1 MDTAGRGHA
10 LSEAN
15 KASFG
20 VPYLPP
26 AVLAFALFLAHD
38 KAPYRNL
45 LFSTSRPRR
54 VFLIVIIA
62 PCRRNSIP
70 YAVEIFDPNFC
81 R

>member
-26 AVLAFALFLAHD
+26 AVLAFTLF
-38 KAPYRNL
+38 
-45 LFSTSRPRR
+45 
-54 VFLIVIIA
+54 
-62 PCRRNSIP
+62 
-70 YAVEIFDPNFC
+70 
-81 R
+81 